1 MVHLW
6 HDIPSGKGAP
16 RLVEA
21 VVEIPKAGKVKYEI
35 DLSLGVLR
43 ATRVLHGAVNYPANY
58 GFIPRSLGED
68 GDALDIVILG
78 QEDLVPGTIV
88 TGRVIGVMPLVNRDL
103 PDDKIIAVQVGD
115 PEYENIKNLGD
126 LPPHRMN
133 ELMRFFGDYK
143 AVEGREVKVA
153 APLDQAEAI
162 RVVGQALSSY
172 EEKITAQ

>member
-6 HDIPSGKGAP
+6 HNISPGKGVP

-21 VVEIPKAGKVKYEI
+21 VIEIPKAGKVKYEL
-35 DLSLGVLR
+35 DKDLGVLR
-43 ATRVLHGAVNYPANY
+43 ATRVLHGAVQYPANY

-68 GDALDIVILG
+68 GDALDILVLG

-88 TGRVIGVMPLVNRDL
+88 TGRVIGVMPLLNREQR
-103 PDDKIIAVQVGD
+103 DDKIIAVQIGD
-115 PEYENIKNLGD
+115 PEYENIRSLGD

-143 AVEGREVKVA
+143 VVEGREVRAA
-153 APLDQAEAI
+153 APLDQAEAVLI
-162 RVVGQALSSY
+162 VEKALSQY
-172 EEKITAQ
+172 ESEVAVQ